1 MAAAGSAASAAWSLS
16 SKRGVELMAARRV
29 DDTDVVDGTPKREL
43 DGNIC
48 KAEEAG
54 SLETILQRCCI

>member
-1 MAAAGSAASAAWSLS
+1 MAAAAASSLS
-16 SKRGVELMAARRV
+16 SRRGVELMAARRV
-29 DDTDVVDGTPKREL
+29 DDNDDGAPKREL

-54 SLETILQRCCI
+54 SLEAILQRCCI

>member
-1 MAAAGSAASAAWSLS
+1 MAAAAASSLS
-16 SKRGVELMAARRV
+16 SRRGVELMAARRV
-29 DDTDVVDGTPKREL
+29 DDNVDGTPKREL

-54 SLETILQRCCI
+54 SLEAILQRCCI